1 MCFFL
6 VGYGYA
12 AVCELGESEMVSCSV
27 IISGS
32 NYCFGHDI
40 HRLTSFFHPGGES
53 LVVVEGLNFDYPTG
67 PVIYMGISEK
77 FY

>member
-1 MCFFL
+1 MLQFR
-6 VGYGYA
+6 
-12 AVCELGESEMVSCSV
+12 ELGESKMASCSV

-40 HRLTSFFHPGGES
+40 HRPTSFLHPGGES
-53 LVVVEGLNFDYPTG
+53 LVVAEGLNFDYPSD
-67 PVIYMGISEK
+67 PVICIWEFPRT